1 MVSELQDAR
10 DWYYL
15 GLCLGVPFAK
25 LQSIKQDYKHIE
37 ERKREVLLAW
47 SDKEKPTWLKVVN
60 VLVDMR
66 NISLANRIAQ
76 KYGNCCCVD
85 CIYKLCTDEA
95 LKQSNEVCTK
105 FWNPTYT
112 VPNSP

>member
-1 MVSELQDAR
+1 MR
-10 DWYYL
+10 DWYCL

-25 LQSIKQDYKHIE
+25 LQSIKQDYKYIE

-85 CIYKLCTDEA
+85 CIDKLCTDEA
-95 LKQSNEVCTK
+95 LKQPNQVCT
-105 FWNPTYT
+105 
-112 VPNSP
+112 